1 MQSLKKVTTT
11 LLGVLLIASFI
22 VLSYMEESLFL
33 DRILLCSFIL
43 GAVLLA
49 NIRSGVRRVIPE
61 EEKKNR

>member
-11 LLGVLLIASFI
+11 LLGVLLITSFI

>member
-1 MQSLKKVTTT
+1 MQSFKKVTTT

-22 VLSYMEESLFL
+22 LLSYMEESLFL

>member
-11 LLGVLLIASFI
+11 LLGALLIASFI